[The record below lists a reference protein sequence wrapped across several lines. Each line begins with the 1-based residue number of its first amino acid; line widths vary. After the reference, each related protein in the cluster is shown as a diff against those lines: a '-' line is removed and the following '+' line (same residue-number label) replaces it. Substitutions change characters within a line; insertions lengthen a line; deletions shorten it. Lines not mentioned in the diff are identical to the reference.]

1 MDNQDKKIVLPIL
14 GLIGIS
20 FIFAILSIVQDHKL
34 NSGDGKKFD
43 KYKQALME
51 SQKKTEDSLQNVQDS
66 LKLIEA
72 YKDSI
77 QIIKKYV
84 SEPNSA
90 GGVDL
95 HIIWKNKTKRVIKYA
110 RFEVGAIN
118 AVNDEVYSD
127 ISIYPGSQWV
137 KVTGPVKP
145 NQVNGYGTYWSCVWY
160 NHTIKRCKIKS
171 VKLEFMDGGEV
182 EFPI

>member
-1 MDNQDKKIVLPIL
+1 MTNLDKKIFLPIL
-14 GLIGIS
+14 GIVAFL
-20 FIFAILSIVQDHKL
+20 FIIAIASTVQNRMI
-34 NSGDGKKFD
+34 NSGGQKKFD
-43 KYKQALME
+43 EFKQARME
-51 SQKKTEDSLQNVQDS
+51 AQQKTEDSIRNVQDS
-66 LKLIEA
+66 LKLIET

-95 HIIWKNKTKRVIKYA
+95 NIIWKNKTKRVIKYA
-110 RFEVGAIN
+110 LFQVAAIN
-118 AVNDEVYSD
+118 AVNDEVYST
-127 ISIYPGSQWV
+127 ISIYPVTEWV

-160 NHTIKRCKIKS
+160 NHTIKRCKIES
-171 VKLEFMDGGEV
+171 VRLEFMDGSEI

>member
-1 MDNQDKKIVLPIL
+1 MFHLYSDPTHSGLDVWILLIFVSLYVSSNRQAQHDNEVDKEMEMMEKMK
-14 GLIGIS
+14 
-20 FIFAILSIVQDHKL
+20 ADSIK
-34 NSGDGKKFD
+34 
-43 KYKQALME
+43 
-51 SQKKTEDSLQNVQDS
+51 NVQDS

-95 HIIWKNKTKRVIKYA
+95 NIIWKNKTNRVIKYA

-118 AVNDEVYSD
+118 AVNDEVYSE

-145 NQVNGYGTYWSCVWY
+145 NQVDGYGTYWSCVWY

>member
-1 MDNQDKKIVLPIL
+1 MTNQQKN
-14 GLIGIS
+14 
-20 FIFAILSIVQDHKL
+20 ILSVSAIVVLLLIFVSLYVSSNRQVQHDNKV
-34 NSGDGKKFD
+34 D
-43 KYKQALME
+43 KEME
-51 SQKKTEDSLQNVQDS
+51 MMEKMKSDSIKNVQDS

-95 HIIWKNKTKRVIKYA
+95 NIIWKNKTNRVIKYA
-110 RFEVGAIN
+110 SFEVGAIN

-127 ISIYPGSQWV
+127 ISIYPGSKWV
-137 KVTGPVKP
+137 TVTGPVKP
-145 NQVNGYGTYWSCVWY
+145 NQVHGYGTYWSCVWY

-171 VKLEFMDGGEV
+171 VRLEFMDGGEV

>member
-1 MDNQDKKIVLPIL
+1 MTQQDKKIFLPIL
-14 GLIGIS
+14 GII
-20 FIFAILSIVQDHKL
+20 AILSIIAIASTLQNSMI
-34 NSGDGKKFD
+34 NSGDHKKFD
-43 KYKQALME
+43 DYKRARME
-51 SQKKTEDSLQNVQDS
+51 AQKKTEDSIKNVQDS

-95 HIIWKNKTKRVIKYA
+95 NIIWKNKTNRVIKYA
-110 RFEVGAIN
+110 RFEVAAIN

-127 ISIYPGSQWV
+127 ISIYSVTEWAR
-137 KVTGPVKP
+137 VTGPIKP
-145 NQVNGYGTYWSCVWY
+145 NQVYGYGTHWSCMWY

>member
-1 MDNQDKKIVLPIL
+1 MTKQEKT
-14 GLIGIS
+14 
-20 FIFAILSIVQDHKL
+20 ILSISAIVVLFLIFVSLYVSSNRQTQYT
-34 NSGDGKKFD
+34 KKVD
-43 KYKQALME
+43 KEIEMMNKMRA
-51 SQKKTEDSLQNVQDS
+51 DSIQNVQDS

-95 HIIWKNKTKRVIKYA
+95 NIIWKNKTKRVIKYA
-110 RFEVGAIN
+110 RFQVAAIN
-118 AVNDEVYSD
+118 AVNDEVYST
-127 ISIYPGSQWV
+127 ISIYPGTEWV

-145 NQVNGYGTYWSCVWY
+145 NQVDGYGTYWSCVWY
-160 NHTIKRCKIKS
+160 NHTIKRCKIET
-171 VKLEFMDGGEV
+171 VRLEFMDGSEI

>member
-1 MDNQDKKIVLPIL
+1 MTKQEKT
-14 GLIGIS
+14 
-20 FIFAILSIVQDHKL
+20 ILSISTIVVFFLIFVSLYVSSNRQTQYA
-34 NSGDGKKFD
+34 KKVD
-43 KYKQALME
+43 KEME
-51 SQKKTEDSLQNVQDS
+51 MMNKMRADSIQNVQDS

-95 HIIWKNKTKRVIKYA
+95 NIIWKNKTKRVIKYA
-110 RFEVGAIN
+110 RFKVSAIN
-118 AVNDEVYSD
+118 DVNDEVYST
-127 ISIYPGSQWV
+127 ISIYPGTEWV

-145 NQVNGYGTYWSCVWY
+145 NQVDGYGTYWSCVWY
-160 NHTIKRCKIKS
+160 NHTIKRCKIET
-171 VKLEFMDGGEV
+171 VRLEFMDGSEI